1 MGWRISMEDAHA
13 IILKLTDA
21 DDKDNI
27 TFFAVYDGHGGSAV
41 AKYAGKTVHG
51 RLDLSIPKSRPSY
64 VVSAEKPG
72 TDVVA
77 SVAAAFAVGYLL
89 YSGTALPLR
98 ANGDS
103 KDGSVPSS
111 LQNATYAQT
120 LLTRAQSLYAFAR
133 TANRI
138 RSPTASSL
146 PWTTP
151 TLLPT
156 GATSS
161 PMRAPCS
168 PSLPAAVL
176 HPNSGLNLTRFQSDT
191 EAWLDPFAKG
201 SASRGSSV
209 TFTPGGL
216 AWWQGYSSSSSLNPA
231 INAAA
236 VALVY
241 SGFATGNKASTYLSF
256 AHSQIDYVLGKN
268 PMNGVYMVG
277 QSPDSAE
284 NPHSAMASGGTD
296 IGNIDNNHPVEA
308 HVLYGALVG
317 GPNHKDRYHD
327 IRSDYTQ
334 TELALDLQAGLVFLA
349 ASQLANSTAT
359 QPFYVGLTTP
369 RSYDHKPTNQKE
381 TARITGAGGFV
392 EFGRV
397 NGNLA
402 LSRALDTPDDIAP
415 VFNTNAGGA
424 AGGLGAS
431 LHGALAGGP
440 RRGAGGA
447 GADSEEGG
455 SGQAGVDIP
464 RMQTSSFMAGEEITR
479 FGDQNDRN
487 VAVGVAASQTLLEV
501 ARMET
506 DSFLV
511 GKERLGAGEEE
522 DRSLATGVAGFGSI
536 STGGGTR
543 DGSSENR
550 GGGGSESKSDGSGDS
565 LHGGGRKTRGCERPC
580 SGGRCEDGVGC
591 RRCRYRCCVFWRL
604 WRARED
610 ERADGLDRVE
620 VLEDAVSAAAAV
632 AAPPTDP
639 PAEAEVAHPAQR
651 PKQDADVDPDDI
663 APIITR
669 SLLPFLLIV
678 RFDCHCC
685 SCDADSD
692 GDGYGSAES
701 SES

>member
-1 MGWRISMEDAHA
+1 MGQTLSEPVIEKHTSADEDATLVYGISEMQGWRISMEDAHA
-13 IILKLTDA
+13 TILKLTDA
-21 DDKDNI
+21 DDKDKI
-27 TFFAVYDGHGGSAV
+27 SFFAVYDGHGGSAV

-51 RLDLSIPKSRPSY
+51 RLSKLPQFKSGDYEAALKRAFLATDEDLR
-64 VVSAEKPG
+64 E
-72 TDVVA
+72 D
-77 SVAAAFAVGYLL
+77 AAFANDSSGCTAVAALL
-89 YSGTALPLR
+89 VPGETSEAAR
-98 ANGDS
+98 RIIVANAGDS
-103 KDGSVPSS
+103 RSVLS
-111 LQNATYAQT
+111 LKGEAK
-120 LLTRAQSLYAFAR
+120 
-133 TANRI
+133 
-138 RSPTASSL
+138 
-146 PWTTP
+146 
-151 TLLPT
+151 
-156 GATSS
+156 
-161 PMRAPCS
+161 PM
-168 PSLPAAVL
+168 
-176 HPNSGLNLTRFQSDT
+176 
-191 EAWLDPFAKG
+191 
-201 SASRGSSV
+201 
-209 TFTPGGL
+209 
-216 AWWQGYSSSSSLNPA
+216 
-231 INAAA
+231 
-236 VALVY
+236 
-241 SGFATGNKASTYLSF
+241 
-256 AHSQIDYVLGKN
+256 
-268 PMNGVYMVG
+268 
-277 QSPDSAE
+277 
-284 NPHSAMASGGTD
+284 
-296 IGNIDNNHPVEA
+296 
-308 HVLYGALVG
+308 
-317 GPNHKDRYHD
+317 
-327 IRSDYTQ
+327 
-334 TELALDLQAGLVFLA
+334 
-349 ASQLANSTAT
+349 
-359 QPFYVGLTTP
+359 
-369 RSYDHKPTNQKE
+369 SYDHKPTNQKE
-381 TARITGAGGFV
+381 TARIVGAGGFV

-402 LSRALDTPDDIAP
+402 LSRALGDFEFKGNHSLPPEDQAVTADPDVIVHSMTGEEEFLVLACDGIFDCLSNQQVVDFVRRGIASGKDLSKICEEAMDRCLAPDTDLGGVGSDNMTICVVALLNGRTKKEWYAWVKERVDNNVGWETPDDIAP

-431 LHGALAGGP
+431 LHGAGVGGP

-479 FGDQNDRN
+479 LGDQNDRN

-506 DSFLV
+506 YSFLV

-543 DGSSENR
+543 DGSSGNR

-604 WRARED
+604 WRAREF

>member
-1 MGWRISMEDAHA
+1 MLTLATGDGVVANQTLQQYADISMPQ
-13 IILKLTDA
+13 I
-21 DDKDNI
+21 
-27 TFFAVYDGHGGSAV
+27 
-41 AKYAGKTVHG
+41 
-51 RLDLSIPKSRPSY
+51 
-64 VVSAEKPG
+64 
-72 TDVVA
+72 
-77 SVAAAFAVGYLL
+77 
-89 YSGTALPLR
+89 GTALNWD
-98 ANGDS
+98 A
-103 KDGSVPSS
+103 
-111 LQNATYAQT
+111 
-120 LLTRAQSLYAFAR
+120 
-133 TANRI
+133 
-138 RSPTASSL
+138 
-146 PWTTP
+146 
-151 TLLPT
+151 
-156 GATSS
+156 
-161 PMRAPCS
+161 RAPAIS
-168 PSLPAAVL
+168 VLLAQAAVL
-176 HPNSGLNLTRFQSDT
+176 HPNLGLNLTRFQSDT

-209 TFTPGGL
+209 SFTPGGL

-231 INAAA
+231 MNAAA

-268 PMNGVYMVG
+268 PMNAVYMVG
-277 QSPDSAE
+277 QSPNSAE
-284 NPHSAMASGGTD
+284 NPHSALASGGTD

-317 GPNHKDRYHD
+317 GPDHKDRYHD
-327 IRSDYTQ
+327 MRSDYTQ

-381 TARITGAGGFV
+381 TARIIGAGGFV

-431 LHGALAGGP
+431 LHGAGVGGP

-479 FGDQNDRN
+479 LGDQNDRN

-506 DSFLV
+506 YSFLV

-543 DGSSENR
+543 DGSSGNR

-604 WRARED
+604 WRAREF

-639 PAEAEVAHPAQR
+639 PAEAEVSHPAQR

-663 APIITR
+663 APITTR

>member
-1 MGWRISMEDAHA
+1 MPPIGTTLNWDA
-13 IILKLTDA
+13 
-21 DDKDNI
+21 
-27 TFFAVYDGHGGSAV
+27 
-41 AKYAGKTVHG
+41 
-51 RLDLSIPKSRPSY
+51 
-64 VVSAEKPG
+64 
-72 TDVVA
+72 
-77 SVAAAFAVGYLL
+77 
-89 YSGTALPLR
+89 
-98 ANGDS
+98 
-103 KDGSVPSS
+103 
-111 LQNATYAQT
+111 
-120 LLTRAQSLYAFAR
+120 
-133 TANRI
+133 
-138 RSPTASSL
+138 
-146 PWTTP
+146 
-151 TLLPT
+151 
-156 GATSS
+156 
-161 PMRAPCS
+161 RAPVIS
-168 PSLPAAVL
+168 VLLAQAAVL

-296 IGNIDNNHPVEA
+296 IGNIE
-308 HVLYGALVG
+308 
-317 GPNHKDRYHD
+317 
-327 IRSDYTQ
+327 
-334 TELALDLQAGLVFLA
+334 
-349 ASQLANSTAT
+349 
-359 QPFYVGLTTP
+359 
-369 RSYDHKPTNQKE
+369 E